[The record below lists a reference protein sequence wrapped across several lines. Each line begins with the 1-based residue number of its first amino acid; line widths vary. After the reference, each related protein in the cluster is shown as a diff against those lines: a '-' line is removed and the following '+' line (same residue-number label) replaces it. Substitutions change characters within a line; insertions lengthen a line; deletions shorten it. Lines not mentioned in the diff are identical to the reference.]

1 MSKDVAGAGGEGIT
15 RPVIASTFERHI
27 RIQQI
32 FWFGIIAVFA
42 VGLGYFMAESPILV
56 VLGVGG
62 LGWLILLPYHSR
74 IAVSLA
80 FATFNSALILPY
92 FPGRPYLWE
101 FAGLLAWTGLVIT
114 ISLRQYRKDYGSIIA
129 PNKWLF
135 IGSIGYCAVLM
146 VTMFYRGFGFR
157 ILGNEVMG
165 GRYYFQQLV
174 CAIFPLLFALVKVE
188 ERTLVRLFYLQ
199 CALTTTYL
207 ISDFAFSVAPAQLFF
222 LLQFFELAGDAINF
236 EWQSRTM
243 GIRRFQSLYVVSNG
257 FFFLLLV
264 WYKARDFFSIK
275 GLFLIPATLAV
286 FGVGLLSGHRY
297 LVMIV
302 AVSLLFILYA
312 QRFYNFRST
321 AIGVGLAVFGLA
333 IAYGFA
339 DRLPLAAQ
347 RALSILPGISV
358 NAQARDDGIGT
369 LDTRRMLRKAGMDL
383 IPDYFWVGRGFGQA
397 PSDYSMQWDPTAL
410 TLHIN
415 QGRFYNG
422 FIGLMVNTGVFGT
435 AFMLLF
441 LFSGCY
447 LAWKV
452 MVYLRRLGCEDQF
465 TRMCSVIS
473 GLYMAN
479 VIAFLA
485 LHGDSEYAM
494 KTFSLQAGVLLVC
507 HYFLRKRAGA
517 AGEDA

>member
-1 MSKDVAGAGGEGIT
+1 M
-15 RPVIASTFERHI
+15 IASTFERHL
-27 RIQQI
+27 RFQQV
-32 FWFGIIAVFA
+32 FWFGIIALSA
-42 VGLGYFMAESPILV
+42 IGLGFFLAEAPFLV
-56 VLGVGG
+56 VFGLGG
-62 LGWLILLPYHSR
+62 LGWLVLLPYHSR
-74 IAVSLA
+74 LAVYLA

-92 FPGRPYLWE
+92 FPGRPYWWE
-101 FAGLLAWTGLVIT
+101 FAGMLAWTGLVIT
-114 ISLRQYRKDYGSIIA
+114 ISLRQYRKDYAEIIRSS
-129 PNKWLF
+129 KWLF
-135 IGSIGYCAVLM
+135 IGSAGYCVVLL

-157 ILGNEVMG
+157 ILGSETMG
-165 GRYYFQQLV
+165 GRYYFQQLI
-174 CAIFPLLFALVKVE
+174 CAIFPLLFAMVKLE

-207 ISDFAFSVAPAQLFF
+207 ISDFAFSIAPGQLFF

-236 EWQSRTM
+236 EVQSRTM

-264 WYKARDFFSIK
+264 WFKFREFFSIK
-275 GLFLIPATLAV
+275 GVFLIPATIGV

-302 AVSLLFILYA
+302 VVSLLFILYA
-312 QRFYNFRST
+312 QRFYDFRNT
-321 AIGVGLAVFGLA
+321 IIGIGAAVLMLAL
-333 IAYGFA
+333 AYGFA
-339 DRLPLAAQ
+339 NRMPLAAQ
-347 RALSILPGISV
+347 RALSILPGIQV
-358 NAQARDDGIGT
+358 ETQARDDGIGT
-369 LDTRRMLRKAGMDL
+369 LDTRRMLRKIGMGL

-397 PSDYSMQWDPTAL
+397 TSDYSMQWDPTAL

-435 AFMLLF
+435 IFMLTF
-441 LFSGCY
+441 LGAGAV

-452 MVYLRRLGCEDQF
+452 ITYIREIGCEDRF
-465 TRMCSVIS
+465 TRMCSVIA

-479 VIAFLA
+479 VIAFIA

-507 HYFLRKRAGA
+507 HHLLRRRVEA
-517 AGEDA
+517 ARLAA